1 MKRFVA
7 RKSRRIT
14 VKFLVL
20 LFLFIF
26 MTLTIVRYMF
36 ISSFEIDSVKANHIL
51 SSTVRM
57 PKNKLS
63 IFDFGTVDAFLKDN
77 FKNLNKVI
85 IKREAKLSE
94 NIKNASALGEP
105 LIYIYNT
112 HQTEEYAPGS
122 LKNYNITPTV
132 YMAANILKE
141 NLRENGI
148 NAIVEDSSLQKG
160 LSERGLNYNGAY
172 TLSYEW
178 LTSAKERYP
187 SVKYFID
194 LHRDSVSASTTIN
207 NYSYAKMMFVIGM
220 NHDNYKKNEELMLKL
235 NEFLNRGYKGLMREP
250 FYGKNSR
257 YNQHFNENVML
268 IEIGGPEST
277 ISEVSLSVKA
287 FAESLSNLLG
297 EDYGR

>member
-36 ISSFEIDSVKANHIL
+36 ISSFEIDSVKANYIL

-85 IKREAKLSE
+85 IKREAKISE

>member
-7 RKSRRIT
+7 RKKRGVTI
-14 VKFLVL
+14 KFLVL

-36 ISSFEIDSVKANHIL
+36 ISSFEIDSVKANYIL

-94 NIKNASALGEP
+94 NVKNASALGEP

>member
-36 ISSFEIDSVKANHIL
+36 ISSFEIDNVKANYIL

-160 LSERGLNYNGAY
+160 LSERGLNYNSAY

>member
-36 ISSFEIDSVKANHIL
+36 ISSFEIDSVKANYIL

-85 IKREAKLSE
+85 IKKEAKLSE

-141 NLRENGI
+141 NLKENGI

>member
-36 ISSFEIDSVKANHIL
+36 ISSFEIDSVKANYIL

-160 LSERGLNYNGAY
+160 LSERGLNYNSAY

-194 LHRDSVSASTTIN
+194 LHRDSVSTSTTIN

>member
-36 ISSFEIDSVKANHIL
+36 ISSFEIDNVKANYIL

-94 NIKNASALGEP
+94 NVKNASALGEP

-160 LSERGLNYNGAY
+160 LSERGLNYNSAY

>member
-36 ISSFEIDSVKANHIL
+36 INSFEIDSVNANYIL

-63 IFDFGTVDAFLKDN
+63 IFDFGTIDAFLKDN

-141 NLRENGI
+141 DLRENGI

-160 LSERGLNYNGAY
+160 LSERGLNYNSAY

-220 NHDNYKKNEELMLKL
+220 NHDNYKKNEEIL
-235 NEFLNRGYKGLMREP
+235 
-250 FYGKNSR
+250 
-257 YNQHFNENVML
+257 
-268 IEIGGPEST
+268 
-277 ISEVSLSVKA
+277 
-287 FAESLSNLLG
+287 
-297 EDYGR
+297 EDCPLHTQTSPA

>member
-36 ISSFEIDSVKANHIL
+36 ISSFEIDSVKANYIL

-112 HQTEEYAPGS
+112 HQTFSVLNLVFLYPVDEYYFLFLPCIHSNPASHG
-122 LKNYNITPTV
+122 
-132 YMAANILKE
+132 
-141 NLRENGI
+141 LRTN
-148 NAIVEDSSLQKG
+148 S
-160 LSERGLNYNGAY
+160 
-172 TLSYEW
+172 
-178 LTSAKERYP
+178 
-187 SVKYFID
+187 
-194 LHRDSVSASTTIN
+194 
-207 NYSYAKMMFVIGM
+207 
-220 NHDNYKKNEELMLKL
+220 
-235 NEFLNRGYKGLMREP
+235 
-250 FYGKNSR
+250 FY
-257 YNQHFNENVML
+257 
-268 IEIGGPEST
+268 
-277 ISEVSLSVKA
+277 
-287 FAESLSNLLG
+287 
-297 EDYGR
+297 

>member
-7 RKSRRIT
+7 RKNRRVT

-26 MTLTIVRYMF
+26 ITLTFIRYVF
-36 ISSFEIDSVKANHIL
+36 TEAFEIDNVKANYIL
-51 SSTVRM
+51 SSTISLS
-57 PKNKLS
+57 KNKLS
-63 IFDFGTVDAFLKDN
+63 VFDFNGIDAFLKDN
-77 FKNLNKVI
+77 IKNLNKVTI
-85 IKREAKLSE
+85 RKEASVSE
-94 NIKNASALGEP
+94 NIKKASALGEP
-105 LIYIYNT
+105 LVYIYNT
-112 HQTEEYAPGS
+112 HQTEEYAAGT

-141 NLRENGI
+141 NLKEFGI
-148 NAIVEDSSLQKG
+148 NAVVENSNLQKE
-160 LSERGLNYNGAY
+160 LSDRGLNYNNAY

-178 LTSAKERYP
+178 LEGAREKYP

-194 LHRDSVSASTTIN
+194 LHRDSVSVSATIN

-220 NHDNYKKNEELMLKL
+220 NHDNYKKNEELMLRL
-235 NEFLNRGYKGLMREP
+235 NEIINKNYDGLMRNP

-287 FAESLSNLLG
+287 FADGLNTLIG